1 MNAELALASRPTLS
15 PRCCDNPRCRREF
28 VPRLPWQRYCRAVC
42 RQQVARAA
50 ERQARKLFLEW
61 AAAQAQP
68 VAAAE
73 QAAETSAAIPPGR
86 WPETHPEGQRG
97 LRSGRMR
104 STAPLQN
111 QRIDGFGAKREA
123 QERFGRVDGRA
134 DVRPN
139 GLAVLK
145 DRRG

>member
-1 MNAELALASRPTLS
+1 MTASLAANSAIPAGAKKAEDEAGPRTLYIKKPLKNADAIR
-15 PRCCDNPRCRREF
+15 
-28 VPRLPWQRYCRAVC
+28 
-42 RQQVARAA
+42 
-50 ERQARKLFLEW
+50 EW
-61 AAAQAQP
+61 AKAQADGKP
-68 VAAAE
+68 PETAAAE
-73 QAAETSAAIPPGR
+73 DPANNPGR
-86 WPETHPEGQRG
+86 MIERKSGGAGSQG
-97 LRSGRMR
+97 GRMR

>member
-1 MNAELALASRPTLS
+1 
-15 PRCCDNPRCRREF
+15 
-28 VPRLPWQRYCRAVC
+28 
-42 RQQVARAA
+42 
-50 ERQARKLFLEW
+50 
-61 AAAQAQP
+61 
-68 VAAAE
+68 
-73 QAAETSAAIPPGR
+73 
-86 WPETHPEGQRG
+86 
-97 LRSGRMR
+97 MR